1 MRFFLVFKKNVL
13 SLRQIKD
20 CMQYSIKDIFSPK
33 LFSTLRTYSRAQFGQ
48 DALAGIIVGIVA
60 IPLAIAFGISSGVG
74 PTEGLVTAIIAGLLI
89 SVFGGSKVQIGG
101 PTGAFIVIIYGII
114 QQFGLAGLMIATVMA
129 GILLIIMGL
138 ARLGSVIKFVPYPVI
153 VGFTAGIAL
162 TIFSTQMND
171 FFGLG
176 LTNVPANFVDKWI
189 FYAQHFHIN
198 GWALGIGLFS
208 LLICI
213 FMPKL
218 TKRVPGSL
226 AAIIFATFAVWL
238 LKTYAPSEWGVAS
251 VQTIGDLYALPH
263 GIPAPH
269 LPSPELAEGQ
279 NYFGLVRELFPA
291 AFTIAMLG
299 AIESLLSAMV
309 ADGVIGDRH
318 NSNTELIAQ
327 GIANVVVPFFGGIPA
342 TGAIARTMT
351 NINNG
356 GRTPV
361 AGVVHA
367 LVLLLV
373 LLFLGQLVG
382 MIPMSCLAAVLIMV
396 AYSMSGWKTIAG
408 LAKHR
413 TRDFWVLLVT
423 FFLTVLFDLTIAIEV
438 GLVLAMVLFLMRTN
452 EQTHIRTLHDEID
465 PNEDTESNLNLEHLT
480 IPEGVEVYEIDG
492 PYFFGIANRFDE
504 IMLHVSGKEYP
515 IRIIRMRKVPFV
527 DSTAMHN
534 LSMLIQRSHKEGI
547 TIILSGVNDH
557 VHKQLLIGGIEQQMD
572 PHNICANIHFAL
584 RRAEDILEMM
594 K

>member
-1 MRFFLVFKKNVL
+1 
-13 SLRQIKD
+13 
-20 CMQYSIKDIFSPK
+20 MQYSIKEVFSPK
-33 LFSTLRTYSRAQFGQ
+33 LFHTIRHYNRAQFAQ

-89 SVFGGSKVQIGG
+89 SFFGGSKVQIGG

-114 QQFGLAGLMIATVMA
+114 QQFGLTGLMMATIMA
-129 GILLIIMGL
+129 GILLILMGL
-138 ARLGSVIKFVPYPVI
+138 AHLGSVIKFVPYPVI

-176 LTNVPANFVDKWI
+176 LTDVPANFVDKWI
-189 FYAQHFHIN
+189 FYAQHFSVN
-198 GWALGIGLFS
+198 WWALGIGVFS
-208 LLICI
+208 LAICI
-213 FMPKL
+213 LMPSI
-218 TKRVPGSL
+218 TKRIPGSL
-226 AAIIFATFAVWL
+226 TAIIFATLGVWL
-238 LKTYAPSEWGVAS
+238 LKTYAPESWGVAS
-251 VQTIGDLYALPH
+251 IQAISDLYALPH

-269 LPSPELAEGQ
+269 IPSLELAEGETFFTMIQ
-279 NYFGLVRELFPA
+279 KLFPA

-309 ADGVIGDRH
+309 ADGVIGDKH

-327 GIANVVVPFFGGIPA
+327 GVANVVVPFFGGIPA

-361 AGVVHA
+361 AGIIHA
-367 LVLLLV
+367 VVLLLV
-373 LLFLGQLVG
+373 LLFMGQLVG

-396 AYSMSGWKTIAG
+396 AYSMSGWKTIVG
-408 LAKHR
+408 LIKHPN
-413 TRDFWVLLVT
+413 RDLWVLLIT
-423 FFLTVLFDLTIAIEV
+423 FFLTVIFDLTVAIEV
-438 GLVLAMVLFLMRTN
+438 GILLALVLFLMRTS
-452 EQTHIRTLHDEID
+452 EETHIRTFHKEID
-465 PNEDTESNLNLEHLT
+465 PNEDTDIALNLEHLT
-480 IPEGVEVYEIDG
+480 IPDGVEVYEIDG
-492 PYFFGIANRFDE
+492 PYFFGIANKFDD
-504 IMLHVSGKEYP
+504 IMTHVSGEKYP

-534 LSMLIQRSHKEGI
+534 LSMLIQRSHKEGM

-557 VHKQLLIGGIEQQMD
+557 VHKQLLQGGIEQQMD

-584 RRAEDILEMM
+584 RRAEDLLVRRG
-594 K
+594 KDDKL